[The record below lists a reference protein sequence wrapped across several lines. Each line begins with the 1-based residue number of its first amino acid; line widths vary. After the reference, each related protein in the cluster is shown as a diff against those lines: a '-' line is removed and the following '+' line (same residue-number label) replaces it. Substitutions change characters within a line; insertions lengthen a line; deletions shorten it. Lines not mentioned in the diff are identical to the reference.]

1 MSMYSVVQYV
11 KEKEPETG
19 NIVESTSVV
28 LTTDSLNAALV
39 RLNTIKAYFWGNSNV
54 YVATAKVVDERLVEY
69 HEPEQ
74 ITHPEP
80 EPEPEPP
87 ENEEPEA

>member
-11 KEKEPETG
+11 REKDAESG
-19 NIVESTSVV
+19 DIVESTSVV
-28 LTTDSLNAALV
+28 LTTDDLNAALV
-39 RLNTIKAYFWGNSNV
+39 RLHTIKAYFWNESNI
-54 YVATAKVVDERLVEY
+54 YMATAKIMDERLVEY

-80 EPEPEPP
+80 QPEPP
-87 ENEEPEA
+87 EPEEITEG